1 MPAKKKPAL
10 ESDPTAEVEALAD
23 DPVDDA
29 RAPEPTPETSD
40 ESDQPSED
48 SEETEPP
55 KRPPLR
61 ERLGEFSDDDWKEL
75 LEDDRIKGRVGQI
88 ADRRAKELLREED
101 EREKREAKERADRE
115 EIERLRRLRKTDLK
129 AYNEEMDAREANEAY
144 ERQEA
149 ERSRALLNVFTE
161 KLAVKVKNKFGEST
175 AQKFATRSYNDLP
188 FTDGVLQ
195 YIDDLVEEERA
206 ITRRELEK
214 ELRPA
219 IRKQILTEM
228 NGGEPPEPANG
239 GRGKPKSQQDFQT
252 ELEVSQAL
260 AEGRISKEE
269 MVQWFRTHP
278 TAWRR

>member
-10 ESDPTAEVEALAD
+10 EQDPTAEVEALAD
-23 DPVDDA
+23 EPVEDA
-29 RAPEPTPETSD
+29 RTPEPTPETPD
-40 ESDQPSED
+40 ESDQPSGD
-48 SEETEPP
+48 SEETEAP

-149 ERSRALLNVFTE
+149 ERSRALLNAFTE
-161 KLAVKVKNKFGEST
+161 KLAVKVKNKFGEAT
-175 AQKFATRSYNDLP
+175 ASKFATRSYNDLP

-195 YIDDLVEEERA
+195 YIDDLVEEERTT
-206 ITRRELEK
+206 TRRELEK

-219 IRKQILTEM
+219 IRKQILTEI

-239 GRGKPKSQQDFQT
+239 GRGKPKDSQNFQT
-252 ELEVSQAL
+252 ELEVAQAL
-260 AEGRISKEE
+260 AEGRITKEE
-269 MVQWFRTHP
+269 MIQWHRANP
-278 TAWRR
+278 GLWRR